1 MNFGPRDKGIF
12 WSHILVFWRVMSSPD
27 AVSSAETPAVPAESL
42 VRTELIET
50 IRLALPIAL
59 TQLGQIAMMTTDL
72 ALIGRLGDQSLA
84 AASLAHTIFFGV
96 FVLGMGAMSA
106 VAPLVAQ
113 AFGARDPR
121 SIRRSFR
128 VGLWLAVILAVP
140 LTLVLSQGEAILIAL
155 GQTPVSAKLAA
166 RYLEGLTWSLLPGW
180 WFIAIRGFM
189 GAVNRPEP
197 GLWITLI
204 AIPANALLGYL
215 LIYGE
220 FGFPKFD
227 LLGAGLATTIA
238 SIGMCIAGFWFVQ
251 TRRPFRKYHP
261 LGNVLR
267 ADWSRMK
274 QLVAVGAPISG
285 SFLLE
290 YGLFAAAALL
300 MGWIGTAELAAH
312 QIALQTAAI
321 LFMVP
326 FGISMAATVRVGHA
340 AGRGDTRATRRAG
353 FVAIV
358 LAAIFM
364 AVMTVAVI
372 AARFEIARF
381 FLGSDVPDT
390 NATVTMV
397 ATLLIVGAT
406 FFIADGV
413 QTVAAGALRGLND
426 TRVPL
431 LFAAVSFWLIGFAA
445 SYGLAFPLR
454 LGAVGV
460 WIGFSCGL
468 VVFAT
473 LLILR
478 FRWLTGRGYL
488 PTIAHST

>member
-1 MNFGPRDKGIF
+1 
-12 WSHILVFWRVMSSPD
+12 MSSSE
-27 AVSSAETPAVPAESL
+27 AIVGAGASAPANTS

-72 ALIGRLGDQSLA
+72 ALIGRLGDAALA
-84 AASLAHTIFFGV
+84 AASLAHTIFFAV

-121 SIRRSFR
+121 TLRRAFR
-128 VGLWLAVILAVP
+128 VGLWLAVAMTVP
-140 LTLVLSQGEAILIAL
+140 LTPVLLLYGEPVLIAL
-155 GQTPVSAKLAA
+155 GQASESAKLAA
-166 RYLEGLTWSLLPGW
+166 RYLDGLTWSLLPGW

-189 GAVNRPEP
+189 GSVSRPEP
-197 GLWITLI
+197 ALWITLV
-204 AIPANALLGYL
+204 AIPANALLAYA

-220 FGFPKFD
+220 FGLPNFD
-227 LLGAGLATTIA
+227 LFGAGLATTIV
-238 SIGMCIAGFWFVQ
+238 SVGMCVAGFWIAQ
-251 TRRPFRKYHP
+251 ARRPFRKFHP
-261 LGNVLR
+261 LSNVWR
-267 ADWSRMK
+267 VDWPLMK

-285 SFLLE
+285 AFLLE
-290 YGLFAAAALL
+290 YGLFMSAALL

-312 QIALQTAAI
+312 QIALQTAAV

-326 FGISMAATVRVGHA
+326 YGIGMAATVRVGHA
-340 AGRGDTRATRRAG
+340 VGRGDAAATRRAG
-353 FVAIV
+353 FVAIA
-358 LAAIFM
+358 LAGAFM
-364 AVMTVAVI
+364 AFMTAVVI
-372 AARFEIARF
+372 ASRFEIARF
-381 FLGSDVPDT
+381 FLGGIAA
-390 NATVTMV
+390 NGAAAEMV
-397 ATLLIVGAT
+397 ALLLIVGAT
-406 FFIADGV
+406 FFICDGL
-413 QTVAAGALRGLND
+413 QTAAAGALRGLND
-426 TRVPL
+426 TRMPL
-431 LFAAVSFWLIGFAA
+431 LFAAVSFWLIGFTA
-445 SYGLAFPLR
+445 SYVLGFPLQ

-488 PTIAHST
+488 PDLVRA

>member
-1 MNFGPRDKGIF
+1 
-12 WSHILVFWRVMSSPD
+12 MSSSE
-27 AVSSAETPAVPAESL
+27 AVSSAAAKATAGRP
-42 VRTELIET
+42 VRAELIET
-50 IRLALPIAL
+50 VRLALPIAL

-72 ALIGRLGDQSLA
+72 ALIGRLGDAAIA
-84 AASLAHTIFFGV
+84 AASLAHTIFFAV

-113 AFGARDPR
+113 AFGAREPR

-128 VGLWLAVILAVP
+128 VGLWLAVIMAVP
-140 LTLVLSQGEAILIAL
+140 LTPVLLQGEPMLIAL
-155 GQTPVSAKLAA
+155 GQTPESATLAD

-189 GAVNRPEP
+189 GSVNRPEP
-197 GLWITLI
+197 ALWITLI

-227 LLGAGLATTIA
+227 LLGAGLATTIVN
-238 SIGMCIAGFWFVQ
+238 IGMCVAGFLIAQ
-251 TRRPFRKYHP
+251 TRRPFRKFHP
-261 LGNVLR
+261 LSNFWR
-267 ADWSRMK
+267 SDWPRMR

-290 YGLFAAAALL
+290 YGLFASAALL
-300 MGWIGTAELAAH
+300 MGWIGTTELAAH

-326 FGISMAATVRVGHA
+326 YGISMAATVRVGQA
-340 AGRGDTRATRRAG
+340 VGRGDTAGSRRAG
-353 FVAIV
+353 FVAIA
-358 LAAIFM
+358 LAGIFM
-364 AVMTVAVI
+364 AFMTLLVI
-372 AARFEIARF
+372 ASRFEIARF
-381 FLGSDVPDT
+381 FLGSGASDSS
-390 NATVTMV
+390 ATAEMV
-397 ATLLIVGAT
+397 ALLLIVGAT
-406 FFIADGV
+406 FFICDGL
-413 QTVAAGALRGLND
+413 QTAAAGALRGLND

-431 LFAAVSFWLIGFAA
+431 MFAATSFWLIGFSA
-445 SYGLAFPLR
+445 SYILGFPLG

-460 WIGFSCGL
+460 WVGFSCGL
-468 VVFAT
+468 VLFSV

-478 FRWLTGRGYL
+478 FRYLTRRGYL
-488 PTIAHST
+488 PEMVRA